1 MRPSRSI
8 ESVLRETASP
18 SAAFVRPPAALGAG
32 SEIWPGQRWLRVSLQ
47 IGNTGPR
54 GRNGGH
60 LAVCEMIGHDVFQIR
75 VDADGG
81 AA

>member
-1 MRPSRSI
+1 MHGGLSSTSSRSKAPRVQRPGT
-8 ESVLRETASP
+8 EAR
-18 SAAFVRPPAALGAG
+18 VRVHPLHLDLAD
-32 SEIWPGQRWLRVSLQ
+32 
-47 IGNTGPR
+47 PR
-54 GRNGGH
+54 GRNMGY